1 MSGILARPR
10 AARPTVERK
19 RAGGRQRKRAD
30 ACICELDIHIAA
42 CRRNRLLDR
51 ELKNQPPQLAQDRR
65 SRLGPPL
72 EVDQKT
78 PKTCAK
84 GFLRQAPSPF
94 YGLSRQRVPNARQGI
109 RKACVAEE
117 IADARRCAYWAGKTL
132 ARSVPWGESG
142 GSLSIGRSSAIMALQ
157 GQAPPRWARPGT
169 GVPRRHAGGTPPGKC
184 DQGQRGSPDDV
195 GRGPRNRKPTR

>member
-1 MSGILARPR
+1 MNATSFAQSRFAGR
-10 AARPTVERK
+10 AEHESL
-19 RAGGRQRKRAD
+19 G
-30 ACICELDIHIAA
+30 A

-169 GVPRRHAGGTPPGKC
+169 GGAAAPRWGYPTGKVRSRPARITGRRRAGTKE
-184 DQGQRGSPDDV
+184 
-195 GRGPRNRKPTR
+195 